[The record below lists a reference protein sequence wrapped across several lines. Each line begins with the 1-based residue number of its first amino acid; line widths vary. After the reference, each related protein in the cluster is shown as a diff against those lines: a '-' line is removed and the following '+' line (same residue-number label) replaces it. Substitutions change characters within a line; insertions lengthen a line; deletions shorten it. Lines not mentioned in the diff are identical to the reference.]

1 MALPDIQHTVRAHW
15 RLGIAAIVVVLALV
29 AGVFTLSAWNS
40 SSESGA
46 GVAESQ
52 TTTSTTDNEAEG
64 SSDPEQAMLEF
75 AECVRE
81 NGVPTFRDPVANAD
95 GTFDFQ
101 RPEGVDQSTLINAVD
116 ACRSKLE
123 GSGAQLGQGN
133 QAQDPEVQDAL
144 LEFAQCMR
152 ENGVPEFPDPKLE
165 EGGGM
170 RSLFGDINPQA
181 PRVQEAMEAC
191 QSILSQ
197 VGGPF
202 GGGGA

>member
-1 MALPDIQHTVRAHW
+1 VT
-15 RLGIAAIVVVLALV
+15 
-29 AGVFTLSAWNS
+29 
-40 SSESGA
+40 
-46 GVAESQ
+46 ESQ
-52 TTTSTTDNEAEG
+52 TTSTTDNEAEG

-81 NGVPTFRDPVANAD
+81 NGAPTFRDPVANAD

-101 RPEGVDQSTLINAVD
+101 RPQGVDQGTLINAIE

-170 RSLFGDINPQA
+170 RSVFGDIDPQS

-191 QSILSQ
+191 QPVLSR
-197 VGGPF
+197 VPF